1 MELSVRQQE
10 ILKLLISIY
19 TRTAEAVPSASLAA
33 LLYISSATIR
43 NECVVLE
50 NSGYIKQ
57 LHTSGG
63 RIPTDKAFRWYISK
77 LSISGLNFRV
87 EHYIYKR
94 LLSIDSNS
102 LDIERLILL
111 EVCSILA
118 LICNNLSFCYFQNS
132 LNYDGFKY
140 LFSQPEFDGHKMS
153 IQTGKFLD
161 SLRDW
166 LNRYDEAE
174 SIKAFVGHEK
184 DMDLPAISIIV
195 AQFRFK
201 SGMARFGVI
210 GPNRQHYDKV
220 MAIIEYIINVIKEVS
235 YGKKRQFRLETRR
248 G

>member
-63 RIPTDKAFRWYISK
+63 RIPTDKAFRLYISK

-94 LLSIDSNS
+94 
-102 LDIERLILL
+102 IL
-111 EVCSILA
+111 
-118 LICNNLSFCYFQNS
+118 
-132 LNYDGFKY
+132 
-140 LFSQPEFDGHKMS
+140 
-153 IQTGKFLD
+153 
-161 SLRDW
+161 
-166 LNRYDEAE
+166 
-174 SIKAFVGHEK
+174 
-184 DMDLPAISIIV
+184 
-195 AQFRFK
+195 
-201 SGMARFGVI
+201 
-210 GPNRQHYDKV
+210 
-220 MAIIEYIINVIKEVS
+220 
-235 YGKKRQFRLETRR
+235 
-248 G
+248 